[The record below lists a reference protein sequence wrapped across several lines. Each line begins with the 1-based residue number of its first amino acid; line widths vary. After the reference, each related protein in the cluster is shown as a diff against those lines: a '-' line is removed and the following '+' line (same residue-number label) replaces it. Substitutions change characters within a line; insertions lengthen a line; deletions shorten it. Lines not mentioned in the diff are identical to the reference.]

1 MQLQKTLIVLLDELV
16 FRPAVWLINWKP
28 SANRPV
34 HYYWKDD
41 DDE

>member
-28 SANRPV
+28 SKRKHINE
-34 HYYWKDD
+34 YWKEDPL
-41 DDE
+41 